1 MENRVQAENDDKS
14 DVMKKDDAIPTNPT
28 HFTLQLLWIQ
38 EILRKE
44 WSIEFT
50 FAYKVISR
58 VSSRSS
64 FCHAPSTTENF
75 VDQRRAPI
83 WPEREVKDPKVK
95 TENCEG
101 KIKSLLNR

>member
-44 WSIEFT
+44 
-50 FAYKVISR
+50 
-58 VSSRSS
+58 
-64 FCHAPSTTENF
+64 
-75 VDQRRAPI
+75 
-83 WPEREVKDPKVK
+83 
-95 TENCEG
+95 
-101 KIKSLLNR
+101 